1 MSTMKLI
8 RWGGM
13 TLLLGGLLWGV
24 QKIGWGLFL
33 GGQDPRDYSQPA
45 ATILWVMGLIAALLI
60 LMGLPALYMR
70 QADKAG
76 LFGAVAFVVVFTG
89 MALVTGNTYF
99 GTFIQ
104 AGLVDLIN
112 LAEGAGLTVQE
123 PAATGIGFVVTLGL
137 YLLGWILFGLASFKA
152 GVLPRW
158 AVALVMA
165 GLVFGFLF
173 LATGFSLL
181 ALPVT
186 EMGIAALGFALWR
199 EKGEVIAAQATAA

>member
-33 GGQDPRDYSQPA
+33 GGQDPRDYSQPT

-123 PAATGIGFVVTLGL
+123 PAAAGIGFVVTLGL